1 MVARIVLFFIC
12 LICANDIHAQYGYPY
27 PYTGNPYY
35 DAYQTG
41 RQLGKAIGDAI
52 TSIVEDDIYD
62 RSSIKKNINK
72 WGECKNGTLS
82 IKHGAIAI
90 YKSNGY
96 AYSNGVDKRLS
107 SKIKEIN
114 NAHKSI
120 DDVNITDNGYFIVV
134 YDGGTDWYGVIPS
147 SLSTALKKY
156 PNGTVFRSISFNDET
171 GVYAITTSE
180 SFESN
185 NKMYNDCFNENIGTK
200 GQLLSANINDNGC
213 VFCFSKGVEYCG
225 YIPNNL
231 KPAVKDWG
239 YIPQFVKFNRHGD
252 YLICGQNGGYSYY
265 ITDTNSC
272 GDTQLTFHNVI
283 VNIYKN
289 ETASNGGAKQNT
301 NANTPSN
308 NGSMAGKQTTN
319 NSAKGMFEK
328 ALQYYNAKN
337 YTEAAKWFRKA
348 AEQGDADAQYNLGAC
363 YYNGY
368 GVTKSYAEAAKWYR
382 KAAEQGDADAQCMLG
397 ICYYGGDGVAKNYTE
412 AVKWYRKAAE
422 QGLAQAQYNL
432 GNSYNN
438 GKGVT
443 KSDTE
448 AVKWYRKAAEQG
460 LAEAQYCLGNFYY
473 NDEGVTKDYA
483 EAVKWYRK
491 AAEQGYPSAQGWM
504 AVCYYYGEGVEKNN
518 ELSKMWATKLKNN
531 PKSTNVHKTAAE
543 SFLK

>member
-96 AYSNGVDKRLS
+96 AYSYGVDKRLS

-134 YDGGTDWYGVIPS
+134 YDDGTDWYGVIPS

-252 YLICGQNGGYSYY
+252 YLICGQNGGYSYR

-272 GDTQLTFHNVI
+272 GDVQLTFHNVI

-289 ETASNGGAKQNT
+289 ETASNSGAKQNT

-319 NSAKGMFEK
+319 NSAKGMSEK

-337 YTEAAKWFRKA
+337 YTEAVKWFRKA
-348 AEQGDADAQYNLGAC
+348 AEQGDAQAQHNLGVC
-363 YYNGY
+363 YANG
-368 GVTKSYAEAAKWYR
+368 R
-382 KAAEQGDADAQCMLG
+382 
-397 ICYYGGDGVAKNYTE
+397 
-412 AVKWYRKAAE
+412 
-422 QGLAQAQYNL
+422 
-432 GNSYNN
+432 
-438 GKGVT
+438 GVT

-460 LAEAQYCLGNFYY
+460 LAEAQLNLGVCYANGR
-473 NDEGVTKDYA
+473 GVTKSDT
-483 EAVKWYRK
+483 E
-491 AAEQGYPSAQGWM
+491 
-504 AVCYYYGEGVEKNN
+504 
-518 ELSKMWATKLKNN
+518 
-531 PKSTNVHKTAAE
+531 
-543 SFLK
+543 